1 MGRWGPLRQTVAMI
15 MRRTQRAFH
24 GTQGH
29 LGSLPQGEITSSQ
42 IAPKGKFQMFAS
54 HQRKAAPMARADQG
68 EAAHGWQ
75 RKKGVAGQQTT
86 SAPYAPLV
94 GADHLEVRLR
104 RREEPCKMR
113 QEQRMVV
120 AEREVNSSAEC
131 ATVFRRWAFQWVL
144 QRL

>member
-1 MGRWGPLRQTVAMI
+1 MI

-68 EAAHGWQ
+68 EAAQGWQ
-75 RKKGVAGQQTT
+75 RKTKSAGQQ
-86 SAPYAPLV
+86 APPL
-94 GADHLEVRLR
+94 HLMHL
-104 RREEPCKMR
+104 
-113 QEQRMVV
+113 
-120 AEREVNSSAEC
+120 
-131 ATVFRRWAFQWVL
+131 L
-144 QRL
+144 

>member
-1 MGRWGPLRQTVAMI
+1 MI

-68 EAAHGWQ
+68 EAAQGWQ
-75 RKKGVAGQQTT
+75 RKKDQQASRPHLCTLCT
-86 SAPYAPLV
+86 SCRCGPP
-94 GADHLEVRLR
+94 
-104 RREEPCKMR
+104 
-113 QEQRMVV
+113 
-120 AEREVNSSAEC
+120 
-131 ATVFRRWAFQWVL
+131 
-144 QRL
+144 